1 MSRPPPAALPSAD
14 LPRAPAGLRR
24 WLVAGIAA
32 AGLAALWFLGI
43 RPQQLLLEPG
53 RQSIFAEFLH
63 AALHPASTYEA
74 ASVPPGTPPFLRKVA
89 LALLTTIQYAG
100 ASVGLAL
107 LLGAL
112 LGFLGSRPWWRTD
125 PSRDSHR
132 TPKHFARVLVRGVSL
147 LLRSIHELI
156 WAILLFAAL
165 GSSPLVAVLAIAIPY
180 SGIFGKV
187 FAELLEE
194 APTSAAEYLS
204 GTGAKPVAAFFIGIL
219 PRALPDLLAYTLY
232 RLECGI
238 RSATVLGFA
247 GIPTVG
253 YYLKLSFDSLHYRE
267 VWAYL
272 YALLVLVLLFDR
284 WSAAI
289 RKHFHVRSVL

>member
-1 MSRPPPAALPSAD
+1 MPP
-14 LPRAPAGLRR
+14 APAGRRR
-24 WLVAGIAA
+24 WFLAGIAA
-32 AGLAALWFLGI
+32 AGLAAIWLLGI
-43 RPQQLLLEPG
+43 RPHQLLLEPG
-53 RQSIFAEFLH
+53 RQSVFADFLQT
-63 AALHPASTYEA
+63 ALHPASTYEA

-107 LLGAL
+107 VAGAL
-112 LGFLGSRPWWRTD
+112 LGFLGSRSWWRTD
-125 PSRDSHR
+125 PASESRRAPAH
-132 TPKHFARVLVRGVSL
+132 PARVLVRGISL
-147 LLRSIHELI
+147 LLRSVHELI

-165 GSSPLVAVLAIAIPY
+165 GSSPLVAVLAIALPY
-180 SGIFGKV
+180 SGTFGKV

-194 APTSAAEYLS
+194 APNRAAEYLS
-204 GTGAKPVAAFFIGIL
+204 GTGASPVAAFFIGIL

-232 RLECGI
+232 RFECGI

-272 YALLVLVLLFDR
+272 YALLLLVLLFDR

-289 RKHFHVRSVL
+289 RKHLRVRSVL